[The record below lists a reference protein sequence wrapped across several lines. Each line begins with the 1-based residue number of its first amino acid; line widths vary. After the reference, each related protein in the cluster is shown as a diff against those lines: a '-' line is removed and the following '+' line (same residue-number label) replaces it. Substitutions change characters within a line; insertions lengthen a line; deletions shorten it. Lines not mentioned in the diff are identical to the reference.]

1 MAVAMLSRTASNLYW
16 IARYME
22 RVDTVARLLE
32 VGSRISLLPS
42 AHGYRS
48 EWDSLLQ
55 ATGMAHA
62 FARKYGEPVQRNIES
77 FLFFDRDNPSSVV
90 SSITAARENGRI
102 VRTALT
108 TQVWDALNTAFQELR
123 QLERAERS
131 TLELSRLTDWTMRHA
146 AMLRGAID
154 ATLLRDDGFNFL
166 NIGYYLERGDN
177 TARLMDVKY
186 YVLLPRVD
194 FVGSGLDNYQWTT
207 LLRAMGAQ
215 RAFHW
220 AYGGDVTAMKIAD
233 FLIRNPQSPRSLATC
248 TAGLVNHLTRIA
260 KAYGRDTAAQDQ
272 ARALLAGIEGASVE
286 AIFDEGLHEFL
297 TRYIAETAILAT
309 TIHDAYLSGE
319 MR

>member
-1 MAVAMLSRTASNLYW
+1 MLSRTADNLYW

-22 RVDTVARLLE
+22 RADTVARLLE

-42 AHGYRS
+42 AQGYRS

-55 ATGMAHA
+55 ATGMSHA
-62 FARKYGEPVQRNIES
+62 FAQKYGDPVQRNIES
-77 FLFFDRDNPSSVV
+77 FLFFDRDNPSSVA
-90 SSITAARENGRI
+90 SCITAARENGRI

-108 TQVWDALNTAFQELR
+108 TQVWDALNTAFQELK
-123 QLERAERS
+123 QLEREERS
-131 TLELSRLTDWTMRHA
+131 KLELSRLTDWTMRHA

-194 FVGSGLDNYQWTT
+194 YVGSGLDNYQWTT

-220 AYGGDVTAMKIAD
+220 AYGGDVTAAKIAD

-248 TAGLVNHLTRIA
+248 TAGLVNHLGRLA
-260 KAYGRDTAAQDQ
+260 KAYGRETEAQVQ
-272 ARALLAGIEGASVE
+272 ARSLAAGIESATVD
-286 AIFDEGLHEFL
+286 AIFEEGLHEFL
-297 TRYIAETAILAT
+297 TRTIAEVAQLANAIHAS
-309 TIHDAYLSGE
+309 YLSGE

>member
-1 MAVAMLSRTASNLYW
+1 MLSRTADNLYW

-22 RVDTVARLLE
+22 RADTAARLLE

-55 ATGMAHA
+55 ATGMAA
-62 FARKYGEPVQRNIES
+62 GFAAKYGDPVQRNLES
-77 FLFFDRDNPSSVV
+77 WLFFDRDNPSSVA
-90 SSITAARENGRI
+90 SCITAARENGRI

-108 TQVWDALNTAFQELR
+108 TQVWDALNTVFQELK

-131 TLELSRLTDWTMRHA
+131 TLELSRLTDWVMRHA

-154 ATLLRDDGFNFL
+154 ATLLRNDGFNFL

-186 YVLLPRVD
+186 YVLLPRVE

-207 LLRAMGAQ
+207 LLRAMGAH

-220 AYGGDVTAMKIAD
+220 AYGGEVTAAKIAH
-233 FLIRNPQSPRSLATC
+233 FLILNPQSPRSLITC
-248 TAGLVNHLTRIA
+248 VGGIANHLGRIA
-260 KAYGRDTAAQDQ
+260 SAYGRETPAQAM
-272 ARALLAGIEGASVE
+272 ARAMLAGLEGETVE
-286 AIFDEGLHEFL
+286 RIVEEGLHEYL
-297 TRYIAETAILAT
+297 TRFIDEAAGLGHAV
-309 TIHDAYLSGE
+309 HDAYLSGE

>member
-1 MAVAMLSRTASNLYW
+1 MLSRTADNLYW

-22 RVDTVARLLE
+22 RADTVARLLE

-42 AHGYRS
+42 AQGYRS

-62 FARKYGEPVQRNIES
+62 FAQKYGDPVQRNIES
-77 FLFFDRDNPSSVV
+77 FLFFDRDNPSSIA
-90 SSITAARENGRI
+90 SCITAARENGRI

-108 TQVWDALNTAFQELR
+108 SQVWDALNTAFQELK
-123 QLERAERS
+123 QLEREERS
-131 TLELSRLTDWTMRHA
+131 KLELSRLTDWTMRHA

-194 FVGSGLDNYQWTT
+194 YVGSGLDNYQWTT

-248 TAGLVNHLTRIA
+248 TAGLMNHLGRLA
-260 KAYGRDTAAQDQ
+260 KAYGRETEAQEQ
-272 ARALLAGIEGASVE
+272 ARALSAGIESATVE

-297 TRYIAETAILAT
+297 TRYIAEAATLANAIHAS
-309 TIHDAYLSGE
+309 YLSGE

>member
-1 MAVAMLSRTASNLYW
+1 MLSRTADNLYW

-22 RVDTVARLLE
+22 RADTVARLLE
-32 VGSRISLLPS
+32 VGSRISLIPS

-55 ATGMAHA
+55 ASGMAAA
-62 FARKYGEPVQRNIES
+62 FAKKYGDPVQRNIES
-77 FLFFDRDNPSSVV
+77 FLFFDRDNPSSVA
-90 SSITAARENGRI
+90 SCITAARENGRI

-108 TQVWDALNTAFQELR
+108 TQVWDALNTAFQELKA
-123 QLERAERS
+123 LERRPRS
-131 TLELSRLTDWTMRHA
+131 ELELSRLTEWVMRHA
-146 AMLRGAID
+146 AMVRGAID
-154 ATLLRDDGFNFL
+154 ATLLRNDGYNFL

-207 LLRAMGAQ
+207 LLRAMGAH

-220 AYGGDVTAMKIAD
+220 AYGGDVTAAKIAD
-233 FLIRNPQSPRSLATC
+233 FLILNPQSPRSLTTC
-248 TAGLVNHLTRIA
+248 VAGLSNHLGRLA
-260 KAYGRDTAAQDQ
+260 KSYGRETEALAH
-272 ARALLAGIEGASVE
+272 ARALMAGIEATTVE
-286 AIFDEGLHEFL
+286 EIFDEGLHEYL
-297 TRYIAETAILAT
+297 TRFIAEVARLAHAINA
-309 TIHDAYLSGE
+309 AYLSGE

>member
-1 MAVAMLSRTASNLYW
+1 MLSRTADNLYW

-22 RVDTVARLLE
+22 RADTVARLLE

-55 ATGMAHA
+55 ATGMAES
-62 FARKYGEPVQRNIES
+62 FAQKYGDPIQRNIES
-77 FLFFDRDNPSSVV
+77 FLFFDRDNPSSIA
-90 SSITAARENGRI
+90 SCITAARENGRI

-154 ATLLRDDGFNFL
+154 ATLLRNDGFNLL
-166 NIGYYLERGDN
+166 NIGYYLERGDS

-186 YVLLPRVD
+186 YVLLPRVE

-220 AYGGDVTAMKIAD
+220 AYGGEVTATKIAD

-248 TAGLVNHLTRIA
+248 TAGLVNHLTRLA
-260 KAYGRDTAAQDQ
+260 KAYGRETEAQDL
-272 ARALLAGIEGASVE
+272 ARALLSGVEGTSVD
-286 AIFDEGLHEFL
+286 AIFDEGLHEYL
-297 TRYIAETAILAT
+297 TRYITDTAALAT
-309 TIHDAYLSGE
+309 AIHDAYLSGE

>member
-1 MAVAMLSRTASNLYW
+1 MLSRTADNLYW

-22 RVDTVARLLE
+22 RADTVARLLE
-32 VGSRISLLPS
+32 VGSRISLIPS

-55 ATGMAHA
+55 ATGMAES
-62 FARKYGEPVQRNIES
+62 FAKKYGDPVQRNIES
-77 FLFFDRDNPSSVV
+77 FLFFDHDNPSSVA
-90 SSITAARENGRI
+90 SCITAARENGRI

-108 TQVWDALNTAFQELR
+108 TQVWDALNTAFQELKA
-123 QLERAERS
+123 LERRPRS
-131 TLELSRLTDWTMRHA
+131 ELELSRLTDWVTRHA
-146 AMLRGAID
+146 AMVRGAID

-194 FVGSGLDNYQWTT
+194 FVGSGLDNYQWST

-220 AYGGDVTAMKIAD
+220 AYGGEVTAAKIAD
-233 FLIRNPQSPRSLATC
+233 FLILNPQSLR
-248 TAGLVNHLTRIA
+248 VA
-260 KAYGRDTAAQDQ
+260 KAYGRETEAQSS
-272 ARALLAGIEGASVE
+272 AKALLAEAEGASVD
-286 AIFDEGLHEFL
+286 AIFEEGLHEYL
-297 TRYIAETAILAT
+297 TRFIGDTATLAHA
-309 TIHDAYLSGE
+309 IHDAYLSGE
-319 MR
+319 TR

>member
-1 MAVAMLSRTASNLYW
+1 MLSRTAANLYW

-22 RVDTVARLLE
+22 RADTVARLLE

-42 AHGYRS
+42 AQGYRS
-48 EWDSLLQ
+48 DWDSLLQ

-62 FARKYGEPVQRNIES
+62 FAQKYGQTVQRIIES
-77 FLFFDRDNPSSVV
+77 FLFFDRDNPSSVA
-90 SSITAARENGRI
+90 SCITAARENGRI

-108 TQVWDALNTAFQELR
+108 TQVWDALNTAFQELK
-123 QLERAERS
+123 QLEREERS
-131 TLELSRLTDWTMRHA
+131 KLELSRLTDWTMRHA

-177 TARLMDVKY
+177 TARLLDVKY
-186 YVLLPRVD
+186 YVLLPRID

-248 TAGLVNHLTRIA
+248 TAGLMNHLGRLA
-260 KAYGRDTAAQDQ
+260 NAYGRETEAQVQ
-272 ARALLAGIEGASVE
+272 AQRLLAGIETATVE

-297 TRYIAETAILAT
+297 TRYIADAAQLANA
-309 TIHDAYLSGE
+309 IHDSYLSGE

>member
-1 MAVAMLSRTASNLYW
+1 MLSRTADNLYW

-22 RVDTVARLLE
+22 RADTIARLLE

-55 ATGMAHA
+55 ATGLAEA
-62 FARKYGEPVQRNIES
+62 FARKYGDPVQRNIES
-77 FLFFDRDNPSSVV
+77 FLFFDRDNPSSVA
-90 SSITAARENGRI
+90 SCITAARENGRI

-123 QLERAERS
+123 GLERVERS
-131 TLELSRLTDWTMRHA
+131 TLELSRLTDWVMRHA

-220 AYGGDVTAMKIAD
+220 AYGGEVTAAKIAD

-248 TAGLVNHLTRIA
+248 TAGLGNHLGRLA
-260 KAYGRDTAAQDQ
+260 KAYGRETAAQHA
-272 ARALLAGIEGASVE
+272 ARGLQSGIEGATVD
-286 AIFDEGLHEFL
+286 AIFDEGLHEYL
-297 TRYIAETAILAT
+297 TRYIAEAASLADAINA
-309 TIHDAYLSGE
+309 AYLSGE

>member
-1 MAVAMLSRTASNLYW
+1 MLSRTADNLYW

-22 RVDTVARLLE
+22 RADTVARLLE

-42 AHGYRS
+42 AQGYRS

-55 ATGMAHA
+55 ATGMAQS
-62 FARKYGEPVQRNIES
+62 FALKYGDPVQRNIES
-77 FLFFDRDNPSSVV
+77 FLFFDRDNPSSIA
-90 SSITAARENGRI
+90 SCITAARENGRI

-186 YVLLPRVD
+186 YVLLPRID

-248 TAGLVNHLTRIA
+248 TAGLLNHLGRLA
-260 KAYGRDTAAQDQ
+260 KAYGRETEAQDT
-272 ARALLAGIEGASVE
+272 ARALAAGIESATVE

-297 TRYIAETAILAT
+297 TRYIAEAAHLANAIHAS
-309 TIHDAYLSGE
+309 YLSGE